1 MKIYITLLLLLIA
14 TSLIGCNTV
23 VTKPSAEK
31 TAQTHQVVNDA
42 VSKNQETD
50 FSVNVN
56 LRIDERTT
64 DFALSYAEVRQNDRF
79 STRWT
84 SEDSTEK
91 SKIRSA
97 SLLQDKIRL
106 PNNERHLSIIQVSKV
121 ENASPKGKL
130 ATNVSTQKTGNL
142 SKPVISRLAKKT
154 RPSHKSRRAS
164 KPAQKTR
171 MKPKRRASKFAK
183 RTRRLVPSSFKQKF
197 TEQTLSASQIIANI
211 LAEEK
216 SDAESLTAY
225 HKQSFGKDDLWKR
238 IRDGYGLAM
247 VDNSQVQSSIEEYV
261 KFSAYFDRIA
271 RNATPYIYHIVEE
284 IEKRGMPLEI
294 ALLPAI
300 ESAYKP
306 MALSHKSAAGLWQF
320 VPATGKD
327 YGLVQ
332 NDWYDGRRDII
343 SSTRAALDYL
353 QKLHRSFDEDWL
365 IALAAYNYGP
375 GNLRKAI
382 KKNQALE
389 KPTDFWSLD
398 LPKETRKYV
407 PKLLAV
413 STIVANP
420 QEYGIKLQPIAN
432 RPYLKRV
439 NVGQQINLSLAAR
452 LAGLSH
458 KAFKRLNSCY
468 KRDATA
474 PKGPHYFLLPIHKVR
489 LFKQRLAKIPTHLM
503 LTQVDVLEKGHFQL
517 ASHPSVKTDLPKPSI
532 AASPQKHQ
540 VRKGDSLWKIAKRY
554 GITMAS
560 IRQWNKLEGKS
571 LRVGQHLIVGDSV
584 SQL

>member
-1 MKIYITLLLLLIA
+1 MKIYITLLLLLIV
-14 TSLIGCNTV
+14 TSLVGCNTV
-23 VTKPSAEK
+23 VTKHSAEK
-31 TAQTHQVVNDA
+31 TAQTYPVVNNT
-42 VSKNQETD
+42 VHKSQESD
-50 FSVNVN
+50 FPVNVN
-56 LRIDERTT
+56 LRIDEKSI
-64 DFALSYAEVRQNDRF
+64 DLALSYAEVQQDALF

-84 SEDSTEK
+84 SEDS
-91 SKIRSA
+91 
-97 SLLQDKIRL
+97 QDKIRL
-106 PNNERHLSIIQVSKV
+106 PKNEERHLSIIQVSKV

-154 RPSHKSRRAS
+154 RHKSRRAS

-183 RTRRLVPSSFKQKF
+183 RTRRLVPSSFKQKL
-197 TEQTLSASQIIANI
+197 TEQTLSASQMIANI
-211 LAEEK
+211 IAEEI

-225 HKQSFGKDDLWKR
+225 HKQSLGKDDLWKR
-238 IRDGYGLAM
+238 IREGYGLAM

-320 VPATGKD
+320 VPATGKY

-332 NDWYDGRRDII
+332 NKWYDGRRDII

-382 KKNQALE
+382 KKNRALE

-432 RPYLKRV
+432 YPYLKQV
-439 NVGQQINLSLAAR
+439 NIGQQINLSLVAR
-452 LAGLSH
+452 LAGISPTAL
-458 KAFKRLNSCY
+458 KRLNPGY
-468 KRDATA
+468 RRDATA
-474 PKGPHYFLLPIHKVR
+474 PMGPHYIILPIHKVSR
-489 LFKQRLAKIPTHLM
+489 FKQRLAKIPTHLM
-503 LTQVDVLEKGHFQL
+503 LTKVEVLEKGHFQL
-517 ASHPSVKTDLPKPSI
+517 APQPSVKTNLLS
-532 AASPQKHQ
+532 AAANPQKHQ
-540 VRKGDSLWKIAKRY
+540 VRKGDSLWRIAERY
-554 GITMAS
+554 GITVTS
-560 IRQWNKLEGKS
+560 LRQWNQLEGKS
-571 LRVGQHLIVGDSV
+571 LRIGQHLIVGDSV